1 MREIVVIG
9 GGLAGAAAA
18 THLAQ
23 AGHDV
28 LLLERTTGPHD
39 KVCGEFLS
47 YEAQEELE
55 GLGIDLKA
63 LGAVP
68 IGSVTVQRGQRRADA
83 ALPFEALS
91 LSRRVLDEALL
102 ARAALSGAEVRRGI
116 RIRSLIRGEAGWT
129 VGFDGGDWTARHVI
143 LATGKHDLH
152 GWRRPAGPQGDLLGL
167 KAYLRNPA
175 PRLRTGTVELH
186 LFPGGYAGLEPVEG
200 DRANLCLVVRQER
213 FAVMGR
219 SWDGLLS
226 VLKATCPGLQGRI
239 EPDLLDRTKPL
250 AIAAIP
256 YGLVQSRSDGIW
268 RVGDQAAVIPS
279 FTGEGMSI
287 ALHSARLAAAALIAG
302 HGPEAFQVR
311 LADDL
316 RAQVRRSTLMS
327 RALVAPAT
335 QAVTGRLLCG
345 PLLRWTLGATRIPA
359 KARIRARGW
368 PEALARSGDQRRAD
382 GLVGAHSGDHVAAS
396 AAWSRPRR

>member
-23 AGHDV
+23 AGRDV

-55 GLGIDLKA
+55 DLGIDLRA

-68 IGSVTVQRGQRRADA
+68 IGSVTVQRGGQRADA
-83 ALPFEALS
+83 ALPFEGLS

-102 ARAALSGAEVRRGI
+102 ARAATAGAEVRRGV
-116 RIRSLIRGEAGWT
+116 RVRSLTRGETGWT
-129 VGFDGGDWTARHVI
+129 VGSDSGAWTARHVI

-167 KAYLRNPA
+167 KTYLRNPMPQ
-175 PRLRTGTVELH
+175 PRAGTVELH

-200 DRANLCLVVRQER
+200 DRANLCLVVRQGR
-213 FAVMGR
+213 FAAMGR
-219 SWDGLLS
+219 SWEGLLS
-226 VLKATCPGLQGRI
+226 VLKASCPGLEGRI
-239 EPDLLDRTKPL
+239 EPQLLDRTKPL

-302 HGPEAFQVR
+302 QDPEEFQPR
-311 LADDL
+311 LAGDL
-316 RAQVRRSTLMS
+316 RAQVRRSTLIS
-327 RALVAPAT
+327 RALVAPMT
-335 QAVTGRLLCG
+335 QAVAGRLLCA

-359 KARIRARGW
+359 KARVRAQGW
-368 PEALARSGDQRRAD
+368 PAVPARSGAYRPAD
-382 GLVGAHSGDHVAAS
+382 RLVGAPSGDRVAAS
-396 AAWSRPRR
+396 ATGVRPGR

>member
-18 THLAQ
+18 AHLARG
-23 AGHDV
+23 GHDV
-28 LLLERTTGPHD
+28 LLLERTTGAHD

-55 GLGIDLKA
+55 DLGIDLRA

-68 IGSVTVQRGQRRADA
+68 IGSVVVERGRRRAEA
-83 ALPFEALS
+83 ALPFEGLS
-91 LSRRVLDEALL
+91 LSRRMLDEALL
-102 ARAALSGAEVRRGI
+102 ARAAVSGAKVRRGV
-116 RIRSLIRGEAGWT
+116 RVRSLTRSATGWT
-129 VGFDGGDWTARHVI
+129 VGSDGGTWTARHVI

-167 KAYLRNPA
+167 KTYLRNPMPK
-175 PRLRTGTVELH
+175 PRAGTVELH

-200 DRANLCLVVRQER
+200 DRANLCLVVRQDG
-213 FAVMGR
+213 FAAMGR
-219 SWDGLLS
+219 NWDGLLS
-226 VLKATCPGLQGRI
+226 VLRATCPGLEGRI

-302 HGPEAFQVR
+302 QGPEAFQAR
-311 LADDL
+311 LAADL
-316 RAQVRRSTLMS
+316 RAQVRRSTLIS
-327 RALVAPAT
+327 RALVAPVT
-335 QAVTGRLLCG
+335 QAVAGRLLCA
-345 PLLRWTLGATRIPA
+345 PLLRWTLGATRISE
-359 KARIRARGW
+359 KARAQMQHW
-368 PEALARSGDQRRAD
+368 PASPPPYVSPPPGLPGDR
-382 GLVGAHSGDHVAAS
+382 VPAAS
-396 AAWSRPRR
+396 SRAVVSTPRR